1 MPYHRP
7 LLTTASQARRAPRCP
22 TVGRGPEHHSI
33 SSACVPEI
41 TILARCSQAS
51 PSPSTRFFPALRI
64 KHLFYLRRSAFICG

>member
-7 LLTTASQARRAPRCP
+7 CSPRP
-22 TVGRGPEHHSI
+22 RKRGALHDVPRLGGPEHHSI

-51 PSPSTRFFPALRI
+51 PSPSTRFFPALRM
-64 KHLFYLRRSAFICG
+64 KHLFLSA